1 MLVVFSAV
9 IAFVLASTEAF
20 DWSRLLML
28 VIGGFLV
35 TGGAN
40 GFNQVIEKIPDS
52 FMNRTRNRPL
62 PAGRMTRTEVIVLCV
77 IMSISGI
84 LILGFFTTWLTA
96 LFGALSLILYSF
108 VYTPLKKKGPI
119 AVYVGAIPGAM
130 PPLLGWVAATG
141 EYGLLPGL
149 LFAVQFVWQ
158 FPHFWAIAWVAHED
172 YSRAGYQLLPLNA
185 GRTRGSAI
193 FILVSTVLL
202 LPVSL
207 LPVYFGLGGPVT
219 YAVTICMGLMLLAQ
233 AMRLLRT
240 CEDQHARKLM
250 FG

>member
-84 LILGFFTTWLTA
+84 LILGFFKIGRA
-96 LFGALSLILYSF
+96 SCRER
-108 VYTPLKKKGPI
+108 VCQ
-119 AVYVGAIPGAM
+119 YV
-130 PPLLGWVAATG
+130 
-141 EYGLLPGL
+141 
-149 LFAVQFVWQ
+149 
-158 FPHFWAIAWVAHED
+158 
-172 YSRAGYQLLPLNA
+172 
-185 GRTRGSAI
+185 
-193 FILVSTVLL
+193 
-202 LPVSL
+202 
-207 LPVYFGLGGPVT
+207 
-219 YAVTICMGLMLLAQ
+219 
-233 AMRLLRT
+233 
-240 CEDQHARKLM
+240 
-250 FG
+250 

>member
-1 MLVVFSAV
+1 MYEEGLPAVLSLKLEDFSQLVKGRLSMLVVFSAV

-96 LFGALSLILYSF
+96 LFGALSLILY
-108 VYTPLKKKGPI
+108 
-119 AVYVGAIPGAM
+119 
-130 PPLLGWVAATG
+130 
-141 EYGLLPGL
+141 
-149 LFAVQFVWQ
+149 
-158 FPHFWAIAWVAHED
+158 
-172 YSRAGYQLLPLNA
+172 
-185 GRTRGSAI
+185 
-193 FILVSTVLL
+193 
-202 LPVSL
+202 
-207 LPVYFGLGGPVT
+207 
-219 YAVTICMGLMLLAQ
+219 
-233 AMRLLRT
+233 
-240 CEDQHARKLM
+240 
-250 FG
+250 